1 MKFKDVL
8 GLIFVA
14 FLIIFFGSVFSAYL
28 VYALDLGGEGLSP
41 EIELIYVLFVM
52 ALLTSM
58 CFLLLYSRAKLSK
71 RQVIIRY
78 IVGTS
83 IAITISYLIVH
94 QRGWIRGEPV
104 QGVMFILVMIVAL
117 CMLVTVLFIS
127 VKRRNNN
134 IKAEVMEQ
142 ERELYYRQLKV
153 MQGSLEQQKSIR
165 HDIKLH
171 LAVTKR
177 FLLTD
182 QEGEAVKY
190 LEKISKELEIK
201 EYIQSNNIPFDS
213 IVNYKL
219 SEAKAD
225 VKIKVNVAIPKEIK
239 MDTMDIVVIM
249 GNLIENA
256 LEAVEKVNDKKIQ
269 LDIFFDRGNLF
280 INIKNTFD
288 GEVKYSKNSATEE
301 GIISRKSGRN
311 HGYGLRN
318 VKRSVEKYN
327 GKLEISYDKKYFN
340 VNVLVYLSPTSG
352 EKEKTRKREKRKKK
366 NSLAD

>member
-28 VYALDLGGEGLSP
+28 VYALDLVGEGHSP
-41 EIELIYVLFVM
+41 GINLIYVLFAM

-71 RQVIIRY
+71 RQVVIRY

-83 IAITISYLIVH
+83 VAIILSYLIIH

-104 QGVMFILVMIVAL
+104 QGVMFILVIMVAL
-117 CMLVTVLFIS
+117 CMGGTVLLIS

-134 IKAEVMEQ
+134 MKAEIMEQ

-165 HDIKLH
+165 HDMKLH
-171 LAVTKR
+171 LAVIKR

-182 QEGEAVKY
+182 QEREAVKY

-201 EYIQSNNIPFDS
+201 DYIQSNNIPFDS

-219 SEAKAD
+219 SEAKGD
-225 VKIKVNVAIPKEIK
+225 VKINANVAIPKEIK
-239 MDTMDIVVIM
+239 MDTMDIVIIM

-256 LEAVEKVNDKKIQ
+256 LEAVEKVKDKRIN

-288 GEVKYSKNSATEE
+288 GEVKYSKKSPTEE
-301 GIISRKSGRN
+301 WIISRKSGRD

-318 VKRSVEKYN
+318 VRKSVEKYN
-327 GKLEISYDKKYFN
+327 GKLEMSYDKNYFN
-340 VNVLVYLSPTSG
+340 VNVLVYLSPAGG
-352 EKEKTRKREKRKKK
+352 EKRETF
-366 NSLAD
+366 

>member
-8 GLIFVA
+8 GFVFIA
-14 FLIIFFGSVFSAYL
+14 FLIIFYGSVFSAYL
-28 VYALDLGGEGLSP
+28 VFAL
-41 EIELIYVLFVM
+41 ELIDEDISPGVSELFVLFIM

-71 RQVIIRY
+71 RQVIVRY
-78 IVGTS
+78 IIGTS
-83 IAITISYLIVH
+83 IALILSYLVIH
-94 QRGWIRGEPV
+94 QRGWIRRASPEGLFPIIV
-104 QGVMFILVMIVAL
+104 FMVILCIMG
-117 CMLVTVLFIS
+117 TVLLIS
-127 VKRRNNN
+127 VKWRNNN
-134 IKAEVMEQ
+134 MKAETMEQ

-153 MQGSLEQQKSIR
+153 MQVSLEQQKSIR

-171 LAVTKR
+171 LAVIKR

-219 SEAKAD
+219 SEAKSD
-225 VKIKVNVAIPKEIK
+225 VKINVNVAIPKEIK
-239 MDTMDIVVIM
+239 MDTMDIVIIM

-256 LEAVEKVNDKKIQ
+256 LEAVERVKEKRIS
-269 LDIFFDRGNLF
+269 LDVFFDRGNLF

-288 GEVKYSKNSATEE
+288 GEVRFGENLATEK
-301 GIISRKSGRN
+301 GIISRKSGRD
-311 HGYGLRN
+311 HGYGLKN

-340 VNVLVYLSPTSG
+340 VNVLVYLSPSGG
-352 EKEKTRKREKRKKK
+352 EKEKKKK
-366 NSLAD
+366 EKKKKEKDFLAE